1 MVRTMERKM
10 LIMTTLSKVST
21 LYVHSRIFPRLLLHP
36 ELFATEHAHVR
47 MLSVL
52 QTVFSKP
59 LEREELLSSTD
70 VATIFPSLD
79 EIIEVH
85 CKCKS
90 INSIT
95 SLYPSSWKKK
105 QEVLTSPNVCFKQK
119 FHVVLLAKKNFSA
132 GRVAHLLFRLGVFFF
147 LFIPDNFY
155 ENLKKLRVDDNF
167 IVKSIRTTVLGR
179 VSFFQSFSVPNS
191 SFYYLEFSSNHSSD
205 L

>member
-1 MVRTMERKM
+1 MHACWSLRRTHLTGGRWRLQKHWAALAKRRPKGRRSSMVRTERRHASHDYPIK
-10 LIMTTLSKVST
+10 TLCVFT
-21 LYVHSRIFPRLLLHP
+21 CLFFPCLLLHP

-79 EIIEVH
+79 EIIDVH

-95 SLYPSSWKKK
+95 SLYFSLCKKK
-105 QEVLTSPNVCFKQK
+105 INRKC
-119 FHVVLLAKKNFSA
+119 
-132 GRVAHLLFRLGVFFF
+132 
-147 LFIPDNFY
+147 
-155 ENLKKLRVDDNF
+155 
-167 IVKSIRTTVLGR
+167 
-179 VSFFQSFSVPNS
+179 
-191 SFYYLEFSSNHSSD
+191 
-205 L
+205 